1 MMKQVEIEEKKLNM
15 LNKLKGYISL
25 NKLIESN
32 AAMQII
38 SNTDHE
44 NPVNKVHFPFLMLEM
59 SNKKPVKIERDLHKF

>member
-1 MMKQVEIEEKKLNM
+1 MEIEEKKLNM

-32 AAMQII
+32 AGMQMF

-44 NPVNKVHFPFLMLEM
+44 NPANKVHFPFLMLKY
-59 SNKKPVKIERDLHKF
+59 NHKQAIKIKRDYHKFET